1 MSLRAKGI
9 LLAGVHLALVL
20 SLAGKF
26 SWDRA
31 RLPRVWAAA
40 RTVDRNQPIRGRYLH
55 LQLEVDL
62 AGSGVW
68 KSGVTLP
75 VRLAVRE
82 DRLVADY
89 APVPAGLHVRVSPDE
104 RTGVL
109 LEPLAYF
116 VPDPVAGLPQ
126 RQATED
132 LWIEVSVPKA
142 GPPRPIRLG
151 IRRGDR
157 VEPLAVRSPDKRG

>member
-1 MSLRAKGI
+1 MSPRAKGM

-40 RTVDRNQPIRGRYLH
+40 RTVDRDQPIRGRYLH
-55 LQLEVDL
+55 AQLQVDL
-62 AGSGVW
+62 AGSGMW
-68 KSGVTLP
+68 KSGAILP
-75 VRLAVRE
+75 VRLAVNE
-82 DRLVADY
+82 NRLVANY

-116 VPDPVAGLPQ
+116 VPDPAAGLPQ
-126 RQATED
+126 PQSAED

-151 IRRGDR
+151 VRRGDR